1 MPIEFKDVWDFHTDL
16 RWMVDLPEERAYL
29 AEQIDIATA
38 ARLGGVFSALERL
51 EGAPQDAQFDLVRRD
66 LERIR
71 SAEGLSIVLTR
82 ADLDGVGRQLIHAEG
97 VYFIETEDDL
107 KLLEWLWEEGVR
119 SVGPMYNDDNPLG
132 GGAMGDPARGL
143 TPLGRAFLMQAWRM
157 GFLVDCAHANHRT
170 KSDMIDLALVTGQ
183 EMHYSHGHL
192 DEPLL
197 PVFGER
203 GLPRDMARRLLE
215 TGALIGLAPH
225 PGFYETFDRHMEE
238 IEFLA
243 EIAAHQ
249 VALGS
254 DFAGINRPAPDGRRL
269 FDEFKGIW
277 GVGGFAERLASA
289 HGEDFARS
297 YCGGALKACLAR
309 SLPE

>member
-1 MPIEFKDVWDFHTDL
+1 MPIELKDVWDFHTDL
-16 RWMVDLPEERAYL
+16 RWMVDLPDERAYL
-29 AEQIDIATA
+29 ADQIDIPTA
-38 ARLGGVFSALERL
+38 AKLGGVFSALERL
-51 EGAPQDAQFDLVRRD
+51 GGAPQEAQFELIRRD
-66 LERIR
+66 LEQIR
-71 SAEGLSIVLTR
+71 SAVGLSVVLTR
-82 ADLDGVGRQLIHAEG
+82 ADLEGVGRQLIHAEG
-97 VYFIETEDDL
+97 VYFIESENDL
-107 KLLEWLWEEGVR
+107 KHLEWLWEEGVR
-119 SVGPMYNDDNPLG
+119 SIGPLYNDDNALG

-157 GFLVDCAHANHRT
+157 GFMVDCAHANHQT

-192 DEPLL
+192 DEPVL

-225 PGFYETFDRHMEE
+225 PGFLETFERYLEE

-243 EIAAHQ
+243 EIAPHQ

-269 FDEFKGIW
+269 FDEFRGIW
-277 GVGGFAERLASA
+277 GIQDFAERLAAA

-297 YCGGALKACLAR
+297 YCGGALKAHLAR
-309 SLPE
+309 CLPE

>member
-16 RWMVDLPEERAYL
+16 RFLADLSDEDANL
-29 AEQIDIATA
+29 LEQIDIPTA
-38 ARLGGVFSALERL
+38 AKLGGVFSALGRL
-51 EGAPQDAQFDLVRRD
+51 ADARRETHFEALEHDLG
-66 LERIR
+66 LIR
-71 SAEGLSIVLTR
+71 GSEGLGVVLTR
-82 ADLDGVGRQLIHAEG
+82 ADLEGVGRQLIHAEG
-97 VYFIETEDDL
+97 VYFIESEDDL
-107 KLLEWLWEEGVR
+107 KHLEWLWDEGVR
-119 SVGPMYNDDNPLG
+119 SVAPLYNEDNALG
-132 GGAMGDPARGL
+132 GGAKGDPDRGL

-183 EMHYSHGHL
+183 EMHYSHGYL
-192 DEPLL
+192 DD
-197 PVFGER
+197 PVSSVYGER

-215 TGALIGLAPH
+215 TGALIGLTPF
-225 PGFYETFDRHMEE
+225 PGFVGGFERHLEE

-249 VALGS
+249 VVLGS
-254 DFAGINRPAPDGRRL
+254 DFAGINSL
-269 FDEFKGIW
+269 FDEFRGIW
-277 GVGGFAERLASA
+277 GIGGFAERLSAA

-297 YCGGALKACLAR
+297 YCGGALKACLER